1 MVGELERIAA
11 AHPKQVVAVCS
22 HADPIRLAI
31 THFAGMHTDLYHR
44 ISVDPASVSVLA
56 LGDGMPRILKV
67 NDTGDLSVLAP
78 RGSRGRA
85 RAKVRG

>member
-1 MVGELERIAA
+1 
-11 AHPKQVVAVCS
+11 
-22 HADPIRLAI
+22 
-31 THFAGMHTDLYHR
+31 MHTDLYHR